1 MLEAST
7 TKSQNKFQALNDIV
21 IKGGAISRTSR
32 LYLSINGQ
40 EVCDYLADGIIIST
54 PTGSTAYNLSANGPI
69 ISPEIHAIT
78 ITPICPHSL
87 SIRPLVV
94 SSDENIEI
102 KTDKNSDL
110 IYLTADGQMNCKLEK
125 NEIIKIKKSPQ
136 MANLVILS
144 SDEKNF
150 YSILR
155 EKLNWGTNNLK
166 A

>member
-1 MLEAST
+1 MDWL
-7 TKSQNKFQALNDIV
+7 
-21 IKGGAISRTSR
+21 
-32 LYLSINGQ
+32 
-40 EVCDYLADGIIIST
+40 
-54 PTGSTAYNLSANGPI
+54 
-69 ISPEIHAIT
+69 
-78 ITPICPHSL
+78 
-87 SIRPLVV
+87 
-94 SSDENIEI
+94 IEI